1 MAYRLERAES
11 VIQGL
16 KRIVR
21 REMEAAAAPLLNRKN
36 RTGKKKPER
45 DEAIHEARKSV
56 KKTRAV
62 LRLVRAELGD
72 MQARE
77 NAQLQD
83 VSHRLSTFRDA
94 LVTVETFDD
103 LKDKYKSETRQK
115 LRSVRAG
122 LMKRRNQTA
131 QIEDAAVILQGAG
144 AALRNTAKR
153 VDGWPLK
160 TEEYAAIGP
169 GFEETF
175 RAGRKAL
182 ARVRKDPR
190 AENFHE
196 LRKKIKDHWYH
207 VRLLEGPL
215 ASMSAYEKKLK
226 DLEDWLGDDHNL
238 VVLRETIM
246 SDPEAYGKPKD
257 IDLVLQLIE
266 KRQKKLRKR
275 SLSLAR
281 RVYDRKPRAF
291 NRRVERLWDVWR
303 ERKFV
308 PVSSTAA

>member
-21 REMEAAAAPLLNRKN
+21 QEMEAAAAPLLNRKN
-36 RTGKKKPER
+36 RTGKKR
-45 DEAIHEARKSV
+45 DEAIHEARKGV

-72 MQARE
+72 IQAQE
-77 NAQLQD
+77 NARLQD

-94 LVTVETFDD
+94 LVTVETLDD

-115 LRSVRAG
+115 FRSVRAG
-122 LMKRRNQTA
+122 LMKRRNETA
-131 QIEDAAVILQGAG
+131 QQEDAAVILQGAG
-144 AALRNTAKR
+144 AALRNMAKR
-153 VDGWPLK
+153 VGGWPLK
-160 TEEYAAIGP
+160 TDGYAAIGP

-182 ARVRKDPR
+182 GQVRKDPR
-190 AENFHE
+190 AENFHD

-215 ASMSAYEKKLK
+215 AKMSAYEKKLK

-246 SDPEAYGKPKD
+246 SDPAAYGKPKD
-257 IDLVLQLIE
+257 IELVLELIE

-275 SLSLAR
+275 SISLAR
-281 RVYDRKPRAF
+281 RVYDQNPRAF
-291 NRRVERLWDVWR
+291 NRGVERLWDIWR
-303 ERKFV
+303 ERKLV
-308 PVSSTAA
+308 PVSPTAA